1 MNHRFHL
8 QKYKYGNKGTCPKC
22 HRQKCFV
29 YYIDEEEC
37 IVFPKYVGRCDHE
50 SSCGYH
56 YTPREYFR
64 DNDIARPWV
73 DTISCLY
80 QTNEKTHPESVSFI
94 DEDVVQSTLG
104 HYSINPLFLYF
115 CKIFGHEETQRL
127 FTKYRVG
134 TASIWNGAT
143 IYWQTDVLGRTR
155 GGKVMGYNPNDGHRI
170 KNPQNRISWAHALL
184 RLQNFS
190 MKQCF
195 FGEHLLMDNV
205 ANVAIV
211 ESEKTAMI
219 ASHFLP
225 DFIWLATGGKHGC
238 LNSDA
243 IKVLSGR
250 RVHLFPDL
258 QAYDDWRAKEA
269 LFSDIG
275 CHVSTSD
282 FLERNATEVQR
293 KKGLD
298 LGDFLLFEKTQHQ
311 LLHEIISNNP
321 AIQDLINV
329 MGLEFADDELL

>member
-1 MNHRFHL
+1 MKHRFHL

-22 HRQKCFV
+22 HRPKCFV
-29 YYIDEEEC
+29 YYIDEEKE

-56 YTPREYFR
+56 YSPREYFR
-64 DNDIARPWV
+64 DNNIATPWE
-73 DTISCLY
+73 DTKPCWC
-80 QTNEKTHPESVSFI
+80 QTEETHPKPVSFI
-94 DEDVVQSTLG
+94 DEEIVQSTLG

-115 CKIFGHEETQRL
+115 CKVFGHEETQRL
-127 FTKYRVG
+127 FNKYRVG

-143 IYWQTDVLGRTR
+143 IYWQTDILGRTR

-170 KNPQNRISWAHALL
+170 KNPQNRISWAHTLL

-205 ANVAIV
+205 TNVAIV

-238 LNSDA
+238 LNNDA
-243 IKVLSGR
+243 IKVLSGK

-269 LFSDIG
+269 LFSAIG

-282 FLERNATEVQR
+282 FLERNATEDQR
-293 KKGLD
+293 EKGLD

-311 LLHEIISNNP
+311 LLHEIISSNP
-321 AIQDLINV
+321 AIQDLINQ
-329 MGLEFADDELL
+329 MELEFADDKLH